1 MLFAVVIMGV
11 VVEAA
16 LMPPPLHGLSQ
27 VGFLLLLMLAGGL
40 AGAAL
45 LWSWRMQPHIQQR
58 LARRELIDAV
68 ELAAV
73 MVIDDEDIIRH
84 WSRGCEEL
92 YGWHAAQAI
101 GRRRADL
108 LHSQAQ
114 DSIAA
119 LWTQLRAEGRLHTE
133 VVERHRDG
141 RELVIHD
148 HAKLFDHG
156 GGRVSAVI
164 AVTDVTEWRKAE
176 AALRLSEAR
185 LTTAVSVQGIF
196 IYEIDLL
203 AGRTIWTSRG
213 EAFFGRPFDEAD
225 LIASPEA
232 SASEHYRQVSS
243 VIEAVKRSG
252 DDRCHFDFTFHYPDG
267 SERLAEGWARII
279 RDNNGQPVRMLGTHL
294 DVTERRQREQAL
306 RAGEAERRA
315 ILATVP
321 DAMFVCTERGI
332 VRACSAT
339 ACQLFG
345 YEEADLVGR
354 NMLDLF
360 QDGRGRAALRRDLVA
375 AAGRGPDTPWPL
387 PMNVRRADGE
397 LVPTSFVIGDS
408 VVEGTRMYVICGR
421 DMRPTIATEERFHRL
436 SNDLA
441 QVSRLGMMGEMAGA
455 LAHELSQ
462 PLSAIV
468 NFLGA
473 ADLMLEGGAPADSE
487 RLRSAIHRASE
498 QSTRAGEII
507 RRLRAFILRGEA
519 DMRAEK
525 LTSLIR
531 EAAGLALFNTSS
543 FGVRLS
549 YDFESEDRL
558 VLGDRIQI
566 QQVLVNLIRN
576 AADAMA
582 AHGGKRRE
590 LLINTMM
597 TRDNVIEIA
606 VRDSGPGIAPEML
619 ERLFS
624 PFATTKR
631 EGLGFGLAI
640 SRRIVEAHGGQLSA
654 AAAPDGG
661 ALFRFTL
668 PVMEEEAP
676 R

>member
-306 RAGEAERRA
+306 RAG
-315 ILATVP
+315 
-321 DAMFVCTERGI
+321 
-332 VRACSAT
+332 
-339 ACQLFG
+339 
-345 YEEADLVGR
+345 
-354 NMLDLF
+354 
-360 QDGRGRAALRRDLVA
+360 
-375 AAGRGPDTPWPL
+375 
-387 PMNVRRADGE
+387 
-397 LVPTSFVIGDS
+397 
-408 VVEGTRMYVICGR
+408 
-421 DMRPTIATEERFHRL
+421 
-436 SNDLA
+436 
-441 QVSRLGMMGEMAGA
+441 
-455 LAHELSQ
+455 
-462 PLSAIV
+462 
-468 NFLGA
+468 
-473 ADLMLEGGAPADSE
+473 
-487 RLRSAIHRASE
+487 
-498 QSTRAGEII
+498 
-507 RRLRAFILRGEA
+507 
-519 DMRAEK
+519 
-525 LTSLIR
+525 
-531 EAAGLALFNTSS
+531 
-543 FGVRLS
+543 
-549 YDFESEDRL
+549 
-558 VLGDRIQI
+558 
-566 QQVLVNLIRN
+566 
-576 AADAMA
+576 
-582 AHGGKRRE
+582 
-590 LLINTMM
+590 
-597 TRDNVIEIA
+597 
-606 VRDSGPGIAPEML
+606 
-619 ERLFS
+619 
-624 PFATTKR
+624 
-631 EGLGFGLAI
+631 
-640 SRRIVEAHGGQLSA
+640 
-654 AAAPDGG
+654 
-661 ALFRFTL
+661 
-668 PVMEEEAP
+668 
-676 R
+676 